1 MTVKALEPELQ
12 RVYDK
17 SKLELQQVKDR
28 FRDDLERMQGDH
40 EAHVASIRREYLAI
54 IETQ

>member
-1 MTVKALEPELQ
+1 MKALEPELQ

-28 FRDDLERMQGDH
+28 FKDDLERMQDGH